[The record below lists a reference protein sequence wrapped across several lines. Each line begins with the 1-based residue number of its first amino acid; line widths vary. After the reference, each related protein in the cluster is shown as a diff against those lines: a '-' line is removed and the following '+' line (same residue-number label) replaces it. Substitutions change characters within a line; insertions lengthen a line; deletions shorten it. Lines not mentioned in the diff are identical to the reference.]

1 MILEK
6 QYCQHL
12 SLPSLLSSPSLSRF
26 FPPSLAIINPIS
38 ESVMVGDI
46 FDDTQCW
53 SRRAVSAAAAA
64 QSYPNPLDNGAN
76 IVMESITPSSARF
89 FFYTQ
94 CGIYRFDTFP
104 GRPHSVLIG
113 SETSITFQFYY
124 RSLKNQQK
132 KQLTIAYYLKNW
144 VKICEKRD
152 VLLTH
157 RLLRSLWN
165 RNEPVT

>member
-124 RSLKNQQK
+124 RSLKKTK
-132 KQLTIAYYLKNW
+132 KTTDRCILF
-144 VKICEKRD
+144 EK
-152 VLLTH
+152 LGEN
-157 RLLRSLWN
+157 LWKARRAAN
-165 RNEPVT
+165 SSSSAFPLES